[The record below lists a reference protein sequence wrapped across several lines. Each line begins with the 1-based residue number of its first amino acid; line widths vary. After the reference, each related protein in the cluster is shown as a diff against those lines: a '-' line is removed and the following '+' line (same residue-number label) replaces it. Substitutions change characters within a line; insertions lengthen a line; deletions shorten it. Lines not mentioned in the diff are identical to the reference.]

1 MSCRIKTN
9 KKGQI
14 TKVED
19 AQGESSV
26 LFNYILKLPHVK
38 SAEQALEVYQEAL
51 KKTEDNSKLSKD
63 EMESDFTFQAIY
75 NSLLE
80 GDTLEQAAKQNDLYI
95 EDVQDGK
102 ELIGKGDENVV
113 YDNNDGTV
121 TKVNNL
127 SMHDSPMEF
136 FQRVA
141 INNMLFPE
149 AKMTIV
155 GVTTRGN
162 DIAVVVEQDKIEGET
177 PTSNEIRE
185 DLKARGFTERE
196 PGTFVNPDYI
206 IQDVMKGN
214 AVRTE
219 DGIVYTDAAIYLNN
233 EEEYAGKRV
242 QKDPVMTI
250 ESGGKTYSS
259 FKEALLKSDSDYV
272 DFKVAGQTVLSLP
285 TTTDDRTTQG
295 AINNLIIDGLVNE
308 EMTYHQGKKYFT
320 PKGDTYFSSNVT
332 LEFFKEK
339 IGKVF
344 SRDRWNVKDGLIEI
358 KEESENEVDE
368 SSAVRIISKRVLE
381 YFSSDPLLKM
391 KDPISESNLRENLYD
406 ILTQMG
412 VSVVSLEE
420 YQRRFKNKSKG
431 IPQSASALVDVAN
444 KVIAFKNAEI
454 STEDLTEEVMH
465 LIVETLEQSE
475 IDELMTLV
483 EQTPEYAQYYQQY
496 ADTYNETDA
505 RKEVLG
511 KVMRNIA
518 LAKVEGKPES
528 LLRRVI
534 NILFR

>member
-1 MSCRIKTN
+1 
-9 KKGQI
+9 
-14 TKVED
+14 
-19 AQGESSV
+19 
-26 LFNYILKLPHVK
+26 
-38 SAEQALEVYQEAL
+38 
-51 KKTEDNSKLSKD
+51 
-63 EMESDFTFQAIY
+63 
-75 NSLLE
+75 
-80 GDTLEQAAKQNDLYI
+80 
-95 EDVQDGK
+95 
-102 ELIGKGDENVV
+102 
-113 YDNNDGTV
+113 
-121 TKVNNL
+121 
-127 SMHDSPMEF
+127 
-136 FQRVA
+136 
-141 INNMLFPE
+141 MLFPE

-320 PKGDTYFSSNVT
+320 PKGDTYFSSSVT

-344 SRDRWNVKDGLIEI
+344 SRDRWNVKNYIQ
-358 KEESENEVDE
+358 K
-368 SSAVRIISKRVLE
+368 SS
-381 YFSSDPLLKM
+381 
-391 KDPISESNLRENLYD
+391 
-406 ILTQMG
+406 
-412 VSVVSLEE
+412 
-420 YQRRFKNKSKG
+420 
-431 IPQSASALVDVAN
+431 
-444 KVIAFKNAEI
+444 
-454 STEDLTEEVMH
+454 
-465 LIVETLEQSE
+465 
-475 IDELMTLV
+475 
-483 EQTPEYAQYYQQY
+483 
-496 ADTYNETDA
+496 
-505 RKEVLG
+505 
-511 KVMRNIA
+511 
-518 LAKVEGKPES
+518 
-528 LLRRVI
+528 
-534 NILFR
+534 